1 MHPTALWEV
10 PAFTQLVLPTA
21 TGPHR
26 DLASVRLRPMPSAA
40 DSSVRPAPVCPS
52 SASHTTATAPLPTPL
67 ASATLRPTPGT
78 LQSWP
83 RATQAGPE
91 SSPPDSSPPATDADW
106 ARGPPRL
113 TPTPP
118 TTPRGPHRELTV
130 WDTTATAGGA
140 SGPPMPSAT
149 TATLPSALR
158 EVPAFTQPALPS
170 ATGPHRDLAS
180 VRPRPIPGVT
190 PPSTPGGPLPSL
202 TSRGPPRDSA
212 SVTPRRRLPPPR
224 LWLPTPMAP
233 PRLLERLSGDSQL
246 PRLLR
251 SVRPSPPSAT
261 ATGPPRALTL
271 TAGPQ
276 PTTGDKDLSPLLSN
290 ISFSYLIA

>member
-1 MHPTALWEV
+1 MNPPLKAS
-10 PAFTQLVLPTA
+10 AFTQLVLPTA

-40 DSSVRPAPVCPS
+40 DSSIRPAPVCPS
-52 SASHTTATAPLPTPL
+52 SALHTTATAPLPTPS

-91 SSPPDSSPPATDADW
+91 SSPPDSSPPATDADL
-106 ARGPPRL
+106 ARGPPTR
-113 TPTPP
+113 P

-149 TATLPSALR
+149 TAT
-158 EVPAFTQPALPS
+158 
-170 ATGPHRDLAS
+170 
-180 VRPRPIPGVT
+180 

-212 SVTPRRRLPPPR
+212 SARPRRRLPPPR
-224 LWLPTPMAP
+224 PWPPTPMAP
-233 PRLLERLSGDSQL
+233 PRSSERLSGDSQP

-251 SVRPSPPSAT
+251 SVRPSQPSAT
-261 ATGPPRALTL
+261 ATGRPRALTP

-276 PTTGDKDLSPLLSN
+276 PTTGEKDLLLPSLQYLPLLPHCLSAHGG
-290 ISFSYLIA
+290 SPHFAGT